1 MLLPQLRVE
10 WRHEFDNDAR
20 SITSRFVNDP
30 ARTPLVLGTDDP
42 DRDFVILGTSLSATF
57 RGGVAA
63 FVSYE
68 TVVGLVRVSA
78 HTVVGGIRLEF

>member
-1 MLLPQLRVE
+1 MNST
-10 WRHEFDNDAR
+10 NDAR
-20 SITSRFVNDP
+20 TITSRFVNDP

-42 DRDFVILGTSLSATF
+42 DRDFFTLGTSLSATF

-68 TVVGLVRVSA
+68 TVVGLVRVTA
-78 HTVVGGIRLEF
+78 HSVVGGIRFEF